1 MEARINREGKH
12 LSVKISDRLDAQ
24 TAPELDDTLFPQL
37 EGIES
42 LSIDLSELVYISSA
56 GLRVLLRC
64 QKIMNEQGEMKVSG
78 VDGQVREIFEASGF
92 DQILNVE

>member
-1 MEARINREGKH
+1 MEAIINREGNH

-42 LSIDLSELVYISSA
+42 LFVDLSELIYISSA

-64 QKIMNEQGEMKVSG
+64 QKIMSEQGEMKVSG
-78 VDGQVREIFEASGF
+78 VNGQVREIFEASGF